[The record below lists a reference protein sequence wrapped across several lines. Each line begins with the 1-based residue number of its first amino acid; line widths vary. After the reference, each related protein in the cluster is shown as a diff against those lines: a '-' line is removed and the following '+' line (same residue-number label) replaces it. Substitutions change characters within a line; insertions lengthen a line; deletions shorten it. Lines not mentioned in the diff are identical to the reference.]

1 MPEKQIAS
9 TMNTAAL
16 IALIGAGV
24 FYIFSILSAAR
35 RLGSKKRKTSKAG
48 IMFLVLATLFAV
60 SAMMLHMG
68 FSWWIIAIIIIADC
82 VLAMLLTD
90 G

>member
-24 FYIFSILSAAR
+24 FYIFSIL
-35 RLGSKKRKTSKAG
+35 
-48 IMFLVLATLFAV
+48 
-60 SAMMLHMG
+60 
-68 FSWWIIAIIIIADC
+68 
-82 VLAMLLTD
+82 
-90 G
+90 

>member
-24 FYIFSILSAAR
+24 FYIFSILSAVR
-35 RLGSKKRKTSKAG
+35 RLLDTFHS
-48 IMFLVLATLFAV
+48 
-60 SAMMLHMG
+60 
-68 FSWWIIAIIIIADC
+68 
-82 VLAMLLTD
+82 
-90 G
+90 